1 LINFKQTKKKNKP
14 LHIFFCLPC
23 IVSQM
28 SELHGLVQRK
38 QDDQDQAD
46 IEISSFNDDL
56 AQKLAFAEQIVAG
69 LREQLSRCDAAVAQA
84 RLEKDI
90 EWAQKLEIAVR
101 RARDDTTSTLRKQF
115 NSKLAQ
121 QDFVTTQRLQE
132 MHEEVLDSKDAAY
145 QSLKTRFDAMAEAFD
160 DMKIELGDCQDNI
173 VLTDVEHKYDIQA
186 LKHQLDRHS
195 DLNVKQREARLISK
209 FEAVYKRNN
218 RRRKI
223 PAYAAFLIRDYITNT
238 CLNDLSQRPLMV
250 SRVAVEL
257 GHTKLNLQDLLKVGK
272 IASGIHLRE
281 KGHRPPK
288 ALHCSGGKMRIDV
301 CIYMEEDRWMVEEAF
316 KQFTGKDNGW

>member
-1 LINFKQTKKKNKP
+1 MSKP
-14 LHIFFCLPC
+14 NR
-23 IVSQM
+23 
-28 SELHGLVQRK
+28 RK
-38 QDDQDQAD
+38 DVESIA
-46 IEISSFNDDL
+46 EFNL
-56 AQKLAFAEQIVAG
+56 AQRDE
-69 LREQLSRCDAAVAQA
+69 AVAQA

-90 EWAQKLEIAVR
+90 EWAKIRDDDVGACKTACDAQHAVEIDELERRLAAKDQELVAKDIEWAQRLEIAVR
-101 RARDDTTSTLRKQF
+101 RARDDTTSALRKQF

-160 DMKIELGDCQDNI
+160 DMKIELGDCQDNL